1 MSLYRQV
8 RRPSG
13 WLAASLVGALL
24 AGFLLGFAVSRATAE
39 EPTFADAVAEVRGE
53 AGVVADALELVGIH
67 YASSPDA
74 ARAQLERAQESF
86 AEVEPDLRLVAPA
99 ETRAAGRAI
108 ARVESL
114 IEQDAPAGEVEAA
127 AELAREAV
135 VRAAGLR

>member
-24 AGFLLGFAVSRATAE
+24 AGVLLGFAVSRATAD
-39 EPTFADAVAEVRGE
+39 EPSLADAVAEVRGE
-53 AGVVADALELVGIH
+53 AGVVADALELVEIH

-86 AEVEPDLRLVAPA
+86 AKVESDLRLVSSS

-114 IEQDAPAGEVEAA
+114 VEQDAPAGEVEAA

>member
-13 WLAASLVGALL
+13 WLAAAVIGTLL
-24 AGFLLGFAVSRATAE
+24 AGFVFGFVVARATADE
-39 EPTFADAVAEVRGE
+39 ATFADAVAEVRGD

-74 ARAQLERAQESF
+74 ARAQLERAEESF
-86 AEVEPDLRLVAPA
+86 AEVEPDLRLVARA

-114 IEQDAPAGEVEAA
+114 VEQDAPAGEVEAA
-127 AELAREAV
+127 TELAREAV

>member
-13 WLAASLVGALL
+13 WLAAVVVGALL
-24 AGFLLGFAVSRATAE
+24 VGFLLGFVVSRATAE
-39 EPTFADAVAEVRGE
+39 EPTLADAVEEVRGE

-74 ARAQLERAQESF
+74 ARAQLERARESF
-86 AEVEPDLRLVAPA
+86 AGVEPDLSLVAPE
-99 ETRAAGRAI
+99 ETRSAARAI

-114 IEQDAPAGEVEAA
+114 VEQDAPAGDVEAA

>member
-13 WLAASLVGALL
+13 WLAAAVLGALL
-24 AGFLLGFAVSRATAE
+24 VGFVLGFAVSRATAE
-39 EPTFADAVAEVRGE
+39 EPTFADALLEVQGE

-67 YASSPDA
+67 SETSPEA

-86 AEVEPDLRLVAPA
+86 AEVEPDLRLIAPE
-99 ETRAAGRAI
+99 ETAGAARAI

-114 IEQDAPAGEVEAA
+114 VARNAPAGEVETA

>member
-1 MSLYRQV
+1 MSLYRQA
-8 RRPSG
+8 RRPGG

-24 AGFLLGFAVSRATAE
+24 AGFLLGFAVSRATAD
-39 EPTFADAVAEVRGE
+39 EPTFAAAVADVQGD

-86 AEVEPDLRLVAPA
+86 AEVEPDLRLVAP
-99 ETRAAGRAI
+99 EQTRAAGRAI

-114 IEQDAPAGEVEAA
+114 VEQNAAAGEVEAA